1 MPSLT
6 VGDGTVIERAILDKD
21 CRIGRNVRII
31 NHRQVQDDEGPNY
44 VIREGVIVIPKA
56 GQAVSLPELTRFLT
70 DAGLA
75 RFKLPERVELVSE
88 FPLSPFGKVSKQTLT
103 KLIAEKLS
111 SSR

>member
-1 MPSLT
+1 
-6 VGDGTVIERAILDKD
+6 
-21 CRIGRNVRII
+21 VRIS
-31 NHRQVQDDEGPNY
+31 
-44 VIREGVIVIPKA
+44 VIVIPKA